1 MERQYFGTDGIRGR
15 VGLAPMT
22 AEFAVR
28 LGAAAGRVL
37 GAAAGPGARPKVLIG
52 KDTRISGYMLESALE
67 AGFAAAGMDV
77 VLLGPLPT
85 PAVAYLTRSQGA
97 IAGVVVSASHNP
109 FDDNGIKFFSAT
121 GEKLPDELEARIEA
135 EIAAPFAT
143 VAPTQVGKAVRLGDA
158 QGRYIEFVKSTLG
171 GQSLAD
177 LRELRIVFD
186 GAHGAA
192 YQVGPAVLREVG
204 LRVDSIGVQPD
215 GLNINAGCGAT
226 ELAALKQRVQETTAD
241 LGIALDGD
249 GDRLM
254 LLTAT
259 GRVVD
264 GDDLLYLL
272 ARDGQARGW
281 LRGPVVGTQMTNF
294 GIEQAFAAAGIGFRR
309 ARVGDRYVHE
319 LLKESGGVLG
329 GEASGH
335 LLLLHLASTGDGLM
349 SALATLGLLARTGRT
364 LDELVAPIRR
374 LPQHMI
380 NVRIATGSR
389 PLEDAGV
396 RRAQAAV
403 EAELAGRG
411 RLVLRP
417 SGTEPLIRVTVE
429 GDDAAW
435 VEGLAQRLAAAVQA
449 VAAPNTQR

>member
-15 VGLAPMT
+15 VGVPPMT

-37 GAAAGPGARPKVLIG
+37 GAAAGAGVRPKVLIG

-67 AGFAAAGMDV
+67 AGFSAAGMDV

-109 FDDNGIKFFSAT
+109 FEDNGIKFFSAS

-135 EIAAPFAT
+135 ELAAPFAT
-143 VAPTQVGKAVRLGDA
+143 VAPTLVGKAVRLDDA
-158 QGRYIEFVKSTLG
+158 RGRYVEFVKSTLA
-171 GQSLAD
+171 GQSLQP
-177 LRELRIVFD
+177 LRGLKLVFD
-186 GAHGAA
+186 GAHGAG
-192 YQVGPAVLREVG
+192 YLVGPAVLRELG
-204 LRVDSIGVQPD
+204 LQVDSIGVQPD

-226 ELAALKQRVQETTAD
+226 DLSALKRRVRETGAD
-241 LGIALDGD
+241 LGLALDGD

-254 LLTAT
+254 LVTAS

-272 ARDGQARGW
+272 ALDGQAQGW
-281 LRGPVVGTQMTNF
+281 LRGPVVGTLMTNF
-294 GIEQAFAAAGIGFRR
+294 GIEQSLLAAGISFRR
-309 ARVGDRYVHE
+309 AKVGDRYVHE
-319 LLKESGGVLG
+319 LLKAEGGVLG

-335 LLLLHLASTGDGLM
+335 LLLLHRASTGDGLM
-349 SALATLGLLARTGRT
+349 SALAALGLLARSGRT

-374 LPQHMI
+374 LPQQMI
-380 NVRIATGSR
+380 NVRIAAGSR
-389 PLEDAGV
+389 PLDDATV
-396 RRAQAAV
+396 KAAQAAV

-411 RLVLRP
+411 RLVLRA

-429 GDDAAW
+429 GDDPAW
-435 VEGLAQRLAAAVQA
+435 VEALAQRLAGAVRA
-449 VAAPNTQR
+449 VAAPPG